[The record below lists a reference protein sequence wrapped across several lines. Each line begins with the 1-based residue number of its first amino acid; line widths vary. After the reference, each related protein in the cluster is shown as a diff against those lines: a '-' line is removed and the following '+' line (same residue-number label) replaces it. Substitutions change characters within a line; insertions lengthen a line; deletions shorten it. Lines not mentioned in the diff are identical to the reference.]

1 MTKGAFDHQP
11 RPEAL
16 SPVRVLGP
24 GWGKACACGHECETT
39 VETGCDV
46 LVCFILPEQVGLLCD
61 LLKKQAGAGA
71 LRAGS

>member
-1 MTKGAFDHQP
+1 MSAKQ
-11 RPEAL
+11 L
-16 SPVRVLGP
+16 
-24 GWGKACACGHECETT
+24 
-39 VETGCDV
+39 ETGCDV